1 MPAFRSV
8 LLGFVVSAWVTLAHG
23 ADTHGYVLN
32 TTERQ
37 IMLAVCAVA
46 ASAGLAIGA
55 ATIRS
60 LQSFGFLGLLA
71 VFPVAVCLPRSC
83 QNTRV
88 LFRVA
93 VLTTS
98 LF

>member
-1 MPAFRSV
+1 M
-8 LLGFVVSAWVTLAHG
+8 TLAHG

-32 TTERQ
+32 PTERQ

-60 LQSFGFLGLLA
+60 LQSSGFLGLLA
-71 VFPVAVCLPRSC
+71 VFPVVSLSAVALCLPRSC